1 MPAGLAHCESLRLAI
16 SLLVQSENPVSANE
30 PERVNWR
37 LFPNPTSGEMPLE
50 GIATAYLDGRLFS
63 MDGRQLAQL
72 FKGSYQDW
80 VLFKD
85 DNDFKLY
92 KVKTN
97 GDSLSMVMLNTQ
109 TGQEWKLDLD
119 Q

>member
-72 FKGSYQDW
+72 FKGSYQGGAT
-80 VLFKD
+80 LGLQIP
-85 DNDFKLY
+85 NIPSGIY
-92 KVKTN
+92 ICRIQ
-97 GDSLSMVMLNTQ
+97 S
-109 TGQEWKLDLD
+109 GQEIYSTKLIKH
-119 Q
+119 